1 MDRKAEYERIGR
13 ERTESERE
21 ARRIT
26 RLALLRALLEVV
38 VSCVAGLAIMF
49 FAWWV
54 DDPVLGKAFL
64 WGGMAVGYA
73 GMAYAILSAY
83 RRGVERGDW

>member
-1 MDRKAEYERIGR
+1 MDRNAEYQRIGR
-13 ERTESERE
+13 ERKESERE
-21 ARRIT
+21 ARQIT
-26 RLALLRALLEVV
+26 RAALLRALLEVV
-38 VSCVAGLAIMF
+38 VSCAAGLFIMF

-54 DDPVLGKAFL
+54 NDPVLGKAFL